1 MPRLIA
7 LILILATALPV
18 AAQSL
23 YRYQD
28 EAGNWHFTD
37 RPPDKAVDNLQHERR
52 TAGRKPAGVKLRR
65 VDEDGRMVIRAK
77 NTWFCPVQLVY
88 ELKNSSNIERA
99 LLGQKEVVLPPN
111 SDTQVVA
118 IPLAANGATAFE
130 IGYQYMPGDPTATH
144 RPRQPY
150 RAPYAIST
158 THLVT
163 QAFPQTITH
172 KTPSSAHAIDFGLP
186 EGTPI
191 YAARGGIVFDVAY
204 DSFTGGTTEQ
214 DKTKANV
221 VRIVHNDGSMA
232 TYAHLAWNA
241 IRVRPGET
249 VERGEFIAN
258 SGNTGYSTGPHLH
271 FAVQRNAGGR
281 MVSEPVVFAGPG
293 GSTVSPRGGTPI
305 TAH

>member
-1 MPRLIA
+1 MPRLIIV
-7 LILILATALPV
+7 ILLFAASWPV

-28 EAGNWHFTD
+28 EAGRWHFTD
-37 RPPDKAVDNLQHERR
+37 RPPDKTVDNLEHERR
-52 TAGRKPAGVKLRR
+52 TPGRKPAGVQLRR
-65 VDEDGRMVIRAK
+65 VDQDGRMVIQAR
-77 NTWFCPVQLVY
+77 NSCFCPVQLIY
-88 ELKNSSNIERA
+88 ELKNTTNVERS

-111 SDTQVVA
+111 SDTAVVT
-118 IPLAANGATAFE
+118 IPVAANGATAFE
-130 IGYQYMPGDPTATH
+130 VSYQYISGDPKATH
-144 RPRQPY
+144 RPREPY

-158 THLVT
+158 THPVT
-163 QAFPQTITH
+163 QAFPQKITH
-172 KTPSSAHAIDFGLP
+172 DTPSSAHAIDFGLP
-186 EGTPI
+186 DGTPI

-221 VRIVHNDGSMA
+221 VRILHDDGTMA

-271 FAVQRNAGGR
+271 FSVQRNAGGR

-293 GSTVSPRGGTPI
+293 GSTLSPRGGTPI